1 MKLIGKLKERV
12 EKAAS
17 LDEAKAIIA
26 EAGMELTQE
35 EMNTVTGGD
44 IKRGFTNQPHCKS
57 CGNVI
62 TPFGGVYKCST
73 PGCPKKG
80 EIQQYQDMDWY

>member
-26 EAGMELTQE
+26 EAGMELTRE
-35 EMNTVTGGD
+35 EMSSVTGGD
-44 IKRGFTNQPHCKS
+44 IKRGFTNQPHCKD
-57 CGNVI
+57 CGKVI
-62 TPFGGVYKCST
+62 EPFGGVYKCNT
-73 PGCPKKG
+73 PGCPRKG
-80 EIQQYQDMDWY
+80 DVQSYQEMDWY

>member
-1 MKLIGKLKERV
+1 MKLIGKLKEQV

-26 EAGMELTQE
+26 AAGMELTRE
-35 EMNTVTGGD
+35 EMSSVTGGD

-62 TPFGGVYKCST
+62 TPFGGVYKCNT
-73 PGCPKKG
+73 PGCPRKG
-80 EIQQYQDMDWY
+80 DIQTYQEMDWY

>member
-1 MKLIGKLKERV
+1 MKLIGILKEKV

-35 EMNTVTGGD
+35 EMQNIAGG
-44 IKRGFTNQPHCKS
+44 IRRSFTNQPHCRS

-62 TPFGGVYKCST
+62 TPYGGIYKCAT
-73 PGCPKKG
+73 QGCKKKG
-80 EIQQYQDMDWY
+80 EVQEIADMDWY